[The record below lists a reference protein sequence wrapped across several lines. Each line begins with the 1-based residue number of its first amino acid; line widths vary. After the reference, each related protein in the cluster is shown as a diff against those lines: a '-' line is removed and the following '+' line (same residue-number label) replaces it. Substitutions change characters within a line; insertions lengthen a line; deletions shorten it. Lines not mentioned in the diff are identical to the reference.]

1 MLLNSTA
8 NRGSTIQ
15 LNSVSSPLNSIP
27 MQFGSSHFRCDATPC
42 CSNALQVYA
51 IPMRFDTGLF
61 LGVSELRNFKA
72 NHGSSALLLCIAL
85 PFHAYPKHV
94 EALLRCTLAYLSI
107 TFPLRCSLSFAIPLP
122 FQFYAKRFM
131 SALFLCY
138 ATALSSVQ
146 SRRISKHRLSIACRF
161 YAFPLQSIAIPLL
174 FLACQRQSIAP
185 LHLALPPQLNAS
197 LFRSSP

>member
-1 MLLNSTA
+1 M
-8 NRGSTIQ
+8 I
-15 LNSVSSPLNSIP
+15 I
-27 MQFGSSHFRCDATPC
+27 MD
-42 CSNALQVYA
+42 
-51 IPMRFDTGLF
+51 
-61 LGVSELRNFKA
+61 
-72 NHGSSALLLCIAL
+72 
-85 PFHAYPKHV
+85 
-94 EALLRCTLAYLSI
+94 TLAYLSI

-185 LHLALPPQLNAS
+185 LRLALPPQLNAS